1 MSTLH
6 NTYKNFFP
14 AGSGAATVHTTPGLL
29 LAILASTAAASDTI
43 TLYDSSTTSG
53 DVLLTMHLRPDAP
66 VRLFT
71 PENMPFTFWKGLT
84 VDPSASH
91 VFLFTR
97 A

>member
-14 AGSGAATVHTTPGLL
+14 AGSGAATVHTTPGQL
-29 LAILASTAAASDTI
+29 LAILATTAASADTI
-43 TLYDSSTTSG
+43 TLYDSSTASG
-53 DVLLTMHLRPDAP
+53 DVLITLHLRPDTP
-66 VRLFT
+66 LQIFT
-71 PENMPFTFWKGLT
+71 PENIPLAFWKGLT
-84 VDPSASH
+84 IDPSASH